1 MSKKTIKVGYLAR
14 VEGEGS
20 LYVKTNGDLVE
31 DVKLKIF
38 EPPRFF
44 EGFLRSRSYQE
55 APDITAR
62 ICGIC
67 PVAYQMSTVHTIEDA
82 FGVQVP
88 HHLSQLRRLIYCGEW
103 IESHVLHALMLHAP
117 DFMKVPDVLGL
128 IKINRKQVE
137 AGLRLKKIGNKL
149 IEVLGGRE
157 IHPINVKVGGF
168 YRLPPTQE
176 LRQLQNDLSWA
187 KQACI
192 ELSEWIAN
200 FPFPE
205 QEFDYEFVSL
215 KTEGEY
221 PFNQGKIASS
231 KSLMIPVSE
240 YESYFEEVH
249 VEHSTAL
256 QSIRKGSGS
265 YLTGPMARW
274 FHNFTNLFPEVQQIA
289 KKVGIERACYN
300 PYRSIQIRILE
311 VLQVVIEA
319 AQIIASYNDS
329 LEPSIDIKPK
339 SHEGFAAT
347 EAPRG
352 LLYHHF
358 KLDSEG
364 LIEYAKIVPPTSQ
377 NQRRIEDDLREVV
390 RKHINEPEADLTHRC
405 EQTIRNYDPCIS
417 CSTHFLK
424 LRVERT

>member
-20 LYVKTNGDLVE
+20 LYIKTNGELVE

-44 EGFLRSRSYQE
+44 EGFLKSRSYEE
-55 APDITAR
+55 APDMTAR

-67 PVAYQMSTVHTIEDA
+67 PVAYQMSTVHAIEDA
-82 FGVQVP
+82 FGLEIP
-88 HHLSQLRRLIYCGEW
+88 HHISQLRRLIYCGEW
-103 IESHVLHALMLHAP
+103 IESHTLHALMLHAP

-128 IKINRKQVE
+128 VKINRKQVE
-137 AGLRLKKIGNKL
+137 AGLRLKKIGNKI

-168 YRLPPTQE
+168 YRLPPKEHLSQLKSE
-176 LRQLQNDLSWA
+176 LLWA

-192 ELSEWIAN
+192 ELSEWISSFQ
-200 FPFPE
+200 FPK

-215 KTEGEY
+215 KSSVEY
-221 PFNQGKIASS
+221 PFNHGNIESNKNLKIQ
-231 KSLMIPVSE
+231 VSE
-240 YESYFEEVH
+240 FENHFEEVH
-249 VEHSTAL
+249 VPHSTAL
-256 QSIRKGSGS
+256 QSVRKGSGS

-274 FHNFTNLFPEVQQIA
+274 YHNFEELYPEVKSLA
-289 KKVGIERACYN
+289 KKLGIGNTCNN

-311 VLQVVIEA
+311 VYQAFIEA
-319 AQIIASYNDS
+319 DRIIDEYNDG
-329 LEPSIDIKPK
+329 LAAAIKVTPK
-339 SHEGFAAT
+339 SGEGFAAT

-358 KLDSEG
+358 LIDEQG
-364 LIEYAKIVPPTSQ
+364 LIKYAKIVPPTSQ

-390 RKHINEPEADLTHRC
+390 RLHINDSEAALTHRC

-424 LRVERT
+424 LNIDRR